1 MKRIMMTLA
10 VAATGM
16 TAMMAQSHEVTTT
29 DKNGNKVVYEISD
42 AAATKGDTLS
52 ITTFDPQSVAK
63 SDSINRASREEN
75 YELTKEDI
83 RTIMREMD
91 IDTDW
96 VPTALGGMILGGII
110 CVVLP
115 IVIVAAVLL
124 YRYYSR
130 KKKYELAQK
139 ILESGQPLPDNFLNE
154 LKEEYR
160 EDSGWL
166 SMGIAGVILS
176 VLFGIFL
183 PLIIIVAVLLYRYYS
198 RKKKYEL
205 AQKIVE
211 SGQPLPENFA
221 KAFEEDYNREEDRG
235 LYEKG
240 VKNIAIGIAL
250 SIFLFLMTHEL
261 FLACIGLFV
270 VANGVSQ
277 VLAYNHRKGINY
289 RENSKDTY
297 NTNFND

>member
-1 MKRIMMTLA
+1 MKRIMMTMA
-10 VAATGM
+10 VAAMGI

-83 RTIMREMD
+83 RSIMREMD

-160 EDSGWL
+160 EDSG
-166 SMGIAGVILS
+166 
-176 VLFGIFL
+176 LF
-183 PLIIIVAVLLYRYYS
+183 
-198 RKKKYEL
+198 
-205 AQKIVE
+205 
-211 SGQPLPENFA
+211 
-221 KAFEEDYNREEDRG
+221 
-235 LYEKG
+235 EKG
-240 VKNIAIGIAL
+240 VKNVAVGIAL
-250 SIFLFLMTHEL
+250 AIFLWLMTKTA

-277 VLAYNHRKGINY
+277 LLSYYHHKGKIFKEDSTNNIDT
-289 RENSKDTY
+289 NS
-297 NTNFND
+297 ND